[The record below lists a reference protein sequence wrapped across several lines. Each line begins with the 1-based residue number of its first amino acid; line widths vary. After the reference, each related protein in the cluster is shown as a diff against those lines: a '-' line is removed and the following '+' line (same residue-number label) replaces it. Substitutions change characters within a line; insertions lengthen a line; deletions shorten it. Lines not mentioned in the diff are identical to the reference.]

1 MSSIIS
7 RQTNKLRI
15 SRTVFETGYSSI
27 ALIIVGSGRIPR
39 DVQMCPSYSKVS
51 VAKTYFS
58 GWILKFIW
66 YNLSKIACN
75 LFAYSYIVVEK
86 HTISSNY
93 TKHTIRFKPIKI
105 TSMHR
110 RYVAGALFSPNCILT
125 NWKLPLRHEQAVF
138 SLCSGFIVIW

>member
-7 RQTNKLRI
+7 SQTNKLRI

-27 ALIIVGSGRIPR
+27 DLIFLRSGRIPR
-39 DVQMCPSYSKVS
+39 GVQMCPSYSKVS
-51 VAKTYFS
+51 VAKTHFS

-75 LFAYSYIVVEK
+75 LFAYSSIVVEK
-86 HTISSNY
+86 HTMSSNY
-93 TKHTIRFKPIKI
+93 TKHSIPFKPIKI

-110 RYVAGALFSPNCILT
+110 RYVAGALFSPSCILT
-125 NWKLPLRHEQAVF
+125 NWKLPPWHEYAVF